1 MNHTEYVDAL
11 KHSMENSI
19 NNENYFEAITIE
31 FALLEDRV
39 SSLLLKLDLEDSDK
53 LYIKSSLLAE
63 FMNSNEQDEY
73 SEIRNLL
80 IRRLADSSQGLP
92 IIKKTNHYKSHV
104 DYRKCYDLLSV
115 FRVRRNALVHR
126 MGHYTKGMS
135 FEEILIEAKEI
146 AILGRELVHKF
157 SNLNNKVKK
166 RIDKVEELE

>member
-63 FMNSNEQDEY
+63 
-73 SEIRNLL
+73 
-80 IRRLADSSQGLP
+80 
-92 IIKKTNHYKSHV
+92 
-104 DYRKCYDLLSV
+104 
-115 FRVRRNALVHR
+115 
-126 MGHYTKGMS
+126 
-135 FEEILIEAKEI
+135 
-146 AILGRELVHKF
+146 
-157 SNLNNKVKK
+157 
-166 RIDKVEELE
+166 